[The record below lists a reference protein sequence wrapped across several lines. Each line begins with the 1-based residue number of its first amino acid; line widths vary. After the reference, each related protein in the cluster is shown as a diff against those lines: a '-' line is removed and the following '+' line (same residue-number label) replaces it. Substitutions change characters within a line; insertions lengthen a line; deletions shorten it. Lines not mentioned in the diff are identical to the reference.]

1 MKHFNRITA
10 FMLSAALAA
19 SLSIAP
25 ASAMSYSVEGA
36 DGGFFGPIT
45 SIDSELEPAD
55 SASDYSKNAAYAPRA
70 SAPRSPTFPTV
81 LNSSSI

>member
-55 SASDYSKNAAYAPRA
+55 SASDYSKMPLAAPGFGT
-70 SAPRSPTFPTV
+70 RSPHFPTV

>member
-45 SIDSELEPAD
+45 SIDSELGGQ
-55 SASDYSKNAAYAPRA
+55 R
-70 SAPRSPTFPTV
+70 V
-81 LNSSSI
+81 

>member
-55 SASDYSKNAAYAPRA
+55 SASDYSKNAAYAPPGF
-70 SAPRSPTFPTV
+70 APRSPTFPTV